1 MNPDAALGR
10 LLDGD
15 GPLLLDFD
23 GPVCSVFAGYTPQS
37 VADDLRATL
46 LDLGVRVP
54 EHLAG
59 KPQPLEILRWTATLG
74 EPAVTRAVEDALCA
88 AELHAIRSA
97 APTPYAREV
106 IVAAR
111 KAGKP
116 VAVVSNN
123 SAACVIEYLTAKRLA
138 QYITSVV
145 GRAYADPARMK
156 PNPEPILHA
165 VFDLGAESADC
176 VLIGDS
182 LTDIAGAQAAG
193 VPVIGYANKPHKLE
207 PFTDAKAD
215 AVVTSLSDI
224 AVLLICAQHDQ

>member
-1 MNPDAALGR
+1 MTVDPALAR
-10 LLDGD
+10 LLEGN

-23 GPVCSVFAGYTPQS
+23 GPVCSVFASYTPRS

-46 LDLGVRVP
+46 RNLDIRVP
-54 EHLAG
+54 EPLAS
-59 KPQPLEILRWTATLG
+59 KSQPLEILRWSAALG

-116 VAVVSNN
+116 IAVVSNN
-123 SAACVIEYLTAKRLA
+123 SAGCVIEYLTTKRLA
-138 QYITSVV
+138 QYVTSVV

-165 VFDLGAESADC
+165 VFDLGAEPAGC

-182 LTDIAGAQAAG
+182 LSDIAGAQAAG
-193 VPVIGYANKPHKLE
+193 VPVIGYANKPGKLGA
-207 PFTDAKAD
+207 FLDNKAD

-224 AVLLICAQHDQ
+224 AVMLICAEPE